1 MKPKGTP
8 IGLQLANTSK
18 AVGRAF
24 NDRLAEVGG
33 SVPVWLIL
41 SSLQSN
47 ERRTQLDLAR
57 AVGIE
62 GPTLTR
68 HLDGLEDSG
77 IVRRVR
83 DGADRRAVR
92 VELTAEG
99 ERLFQTLRQAV
110 IAFNRDLTAGLTET
124 ELDALFTSA
133 AGPAFE
139 SAMGKLAA
147 RSTIGYATSC
157 PGP

>member
-1 MKPKGTP
+1 MKPQGTP

-18 AVGRAF
+18 AVGRVF
-24 NDRLAEVGG
+24 NDRLAEAGG
-33 SVPVWLIL
+33 SVPMWLIL
-41 SSLQSN
+41 SSLKSD

-68 HLDGLEDSG
+68 HLDGLEENG

-83 DGADRRAVR
+83 DASDRRAVR

-110 IAFNRDLTAGLTET
+110 IAFNRDLTAGLTAT
-124 ELDALFTSA
+124 ELERVRKT
-133 AGPAFE
+133 
-139 SAMGKLAA
+139 LARLEQNVR
-147 RSTIGYATSC
+147 RSYN
-157 PGP
+157 

>member
-1 MKPKGTP
+1 MKPTGTP

-18 AVGRAF
+18 AVSRAF
-24 NDRLAEVGG
+24 NDRLADAGG
-33 SVPVWLIL
+33 SIPVWLIL
-41 SSLQSN
+41 NSLKSN

-68 HLDGLEDSG
+68 HLDGLEESG

-83 DGADRRAVR
+83 DGSDRRAVR
-92 VELTAEG
+92 VELTADG

-110 IAFNRDLTAGLTET
+110 IAFNRELIAGVTET
-124 ELDALFTSA
+124 ELERMRKT
-133 AGPAFE
+133 
-139 SAMGKLAA
+139 LARLEQNVR
-147 RSTIGYATSC
+147 RS
-157 PGP
+157 

>member
-1 MKPKGTP
+1 MKPQGTP
-8 IGLQLANTSK
+8 IGLHLAHTSK
-18 AVGRAF
+18 TVGRAF
-24 NDRLAEVGG
+24 NDRLAEAGG

-41 SSLQSN
+41 SSLKSN

-68 HLDGLEDSG
+68 HLDGLEENG

-83 DGADRRAVR
+83 DGSDRRAVR
-92 VELTAEG
+92 VELTPDG

-110 IAFNRDLTAGLTET
+110 VAFNRELTAGVTET
-124 ELDALFTSA
+124 ELDHVRKT
-133 AGPAFE
+133 
-139 SAMGKLAA
+139 LA
-147 RSTIGYATSC
+147 RLEQNIRHS
-157 PGP
+157 

>member
-1 MKPKGTP
+1 MKPTRTP

-24 NDRLAEVGG
+24 NDRLAEAGG

-41 SSLQSN
+41 NSLKSD

-68 HLDGLEDSG
+68 HLDGLEEDG
-77 IVRRVR
+77 TVRRVR
-83 DGADRRAVR
+83 DSSDRRAVR
-92 VELTAEG
+92 VELTPEG
-99 ERLFQTLRQAV
+99 ERLFETLRHAV
-110 IAFNRDLTAGLTET
+110 IAFNRDLTTGLTDT
-124 ELDALFTSA
+124 ELDRVRKT
-133 AGPAFE
+133 
-139 SAMGKLAA
+139 LA
-147 RSTIGYATSC
+147 RLEQNVRHSYN
-157 PGP
+157 

>member
-1 MKPKGTP
+1 MKPTTTP

-18 AVGRAF
+18 VVSRAF
-24 NDRLAEVGG
+24 NDRLAEAGG

-41 SSLQSN
+41 SSLKSN

-68 HLDGLEDSG
+68 HLDGLEENG
-77 IVRRVR
+77 IVQRVR
-83 DGADRRAVR
+83 DGSDRRAVR

-110 IAFNRDLTAGLTET
+110 IAFNRDLTAGLTEP
-124 ELDALFTSA
+124 ELERVRKT
-133 AGPAFE
+133 
-139 SAMGKLAA
+139 LARLEQNVP
-147 RSTIGYATSC
+147 RS
-157 PGP
+157 

>member
-1 MKPKGTP
+1 MKPKDTP

-18 AVGRAF
+18 AVSRAF
-24 NDRLAEVGG
+24 NDRLAAAGG

-41 SSLQSN
+41 SSLKST

-77 IVRRVR
+77 VVRRVR
-83 DGADRRAVR
+83 DGTDRRAVR
-92 VELTAEG
+92 VELTDEG

-110 IAFNRDLTAGLTET
+110 IAFNRALTAGVTET
-124 ELDALFTSA
+124 ELERVRKTLTRLEQNV
-133 AGPAFE
+133 P
-139 SAMGKLAA
+139 
-147 RSTIGYATSC
+147 RS
-157 PGP
+157 

>member
-1 MKPKGTP
+1 MKSTGIP

-18 AVGRAF
+18 AVSRAF
-24 NDRLAEVGG
+24 NDRLAEAGG

-41 SSLQSN
+41 SSLKSN

-68 HLDGLEDSG
+68 HLDGLEESG

-92 VELTAEG
+92 VELTAPG
-99 ERLFQTLRQAV
+99 ERLFGTLRQAV
-110 IAFNRDLTAGLTET
+110 IAFNRDLTSGLTET
-124 ELDALFTSA
+124 ELERVRKT
-133 AGPAFE
+133 
-139 SAMGKLAA
+139 LA
-147 RSTIGYATSC
+147 RLEQNVGDS
-157 PGP
+157 

>member
-1 MKPKGTP
+1 M
-8 IGLQLANTSK
+8 NTEHH
-18 AVGRAF
+18 VMP
-24 NDRLAEVGG
+24 AE
-33 SVPVWLIL
+33 S
-41 SSLQSN
+41 
-47 ERRTQLDLAR
+47 
-57 AVGIE
+57 E

-124 ELDALFTSA
+124 ELERVRKTL
-133 AGPAFE
+133 GRLE
-139 SAMGKLAA
+139 QNVR
-147 RSTIGYATSC
+147 RS
-157 PGP
+157 